1 MSTSSSSSFSPIR
14 LSVNKFQNFKLSFI
28 RNYYHQS
35 SVLRPK
41 NLNEISLRNLRRQ
54 YYSREKNFN
63 GWTVT
68 SDLKFV
74 SFGSHM
80 IFFMMLPTVVHYYT
94 SNSRV
99 NVIRD
104 DDLSL
109 LANTDEDGINSNHNQ
124 NTYKP
129 LNYKI
134 NTRIDDNLVSYLK
147 DNRKNELT
155 SSNINN
161 NNTNNNNKSS
171 ETLINDEKFEI
182 NNNKDSFNSFNS
194 EDNSDIDL
202 NTSLPMTPMELEGLI
217 DIPVYR
223 TKPQR
228 SLNRTHTLPDRLIQ
242 VYMVDEIMKNTV
254 NKDDKLSNSI
264 KTKLN
269 KSGLTDCKSFISI
282 KKSTTNEINKN
293 NTSNNEIDRLRFIHN
308 ENDFQPIINAKNYNF
323 TESVNEIDNYY
334 KLINENKKT
343 KTEYILFVSKKL
355 NEFNLANEINFKNL
369 SLKNSNNT
377 KTKTKN
383 KKFNKE
389 FNILYK
395 KLFIQLNSLKFY
407 SLAQYIFRSFTVTR
421 QNTLDYLN
429 PINNSVK
436 DKEIIKLNKLKSKI
450 GKRFENSKNFKSN
463 KLHNNKKADNNQLN
477 NLENRVNGIVNYSK
491 SETIKGNKNSQLNKT
506 SENSRLLI
514 HSNYL
519 IKPDSELFDEI
530 LEHTIVIKAMSA
542 FNQLLRLL
550 GITVKTSDY
559 NYNNEIN
566 SDNLSNEIYKV
577 RSLIFNKSA
586 IETNQK
592 YLNSLIIALKGCYE
606 FGKTNEANEIIEK
619 LINYSLVN
627 NSNIDSNINSSNNF
641 SNEKL
646 NEIKEILPNIIL
658 TKILRTK
665 NSQSNNNDLIINWA
679 NQLSSICC

>member
-1 MSTSSSSSFSPIR
+1 MASSSSSFSPIR
-14 LSVNKFQNFKLSFI
+14 ISVNKFQNFKLSFI

-35 SVLRPK
+35 SVIRPK

-109 LANTDEDGINSNHNQ
+109 LANTDEDGINSNRNQ

-134 NTRIDDNLVSYLK
+134 DTRIDDNLVTYLK

-155 SSNINN
+155 SSNISNNSSSSSNN
-161 NNTNNNNKSS
+161 NNSS
-171 ETLINDEKFEI
+171 ETLIKNENFEI
-182 NNNKDSFNSFNS
+182 NNDKDGVNSFNS
-194 EDNSDIDL
+194 KDND
-202 NTSLPMTPMELEGLI
+202 NTSLSASLPMTPMELEELI
-217 DIPVYR
+217 DIPLYR

-282 KKSTTNEINKN
+282 KKATNEINKN
-293 NTSNNEIDRLRFIHN
+293 NNSNEIDRLRFIHN
-308 ENDFQPIINAKNYNF
+308 DNDFQPIVSGENYNF
-323 TESVNEIDNYY
+323 TESINEINNYY
-334 KLINENKKT
+334 KLVNENKIT
-343 KTEYILFVSKKL
+343 KTEYILFISKKL
-355 NEFNLANEINFKNL
+355 NDFNLLNEINFKNL
-369 SLKNSNNT
+369 SLKNNNNNT
-377 KTKTKN
+377 NLNN

-389 FNILYK
+389 FNTLYK

-407 SLAQYIFRSFTVTR
+407 SLAQYVFRSFTVTR
-421 QNTLDYLN
+421 QNTLNYLN
-429 PINNSVK
+429 PVNNSVK
-436 DKEIIKLNKLKSKI
+436 DKEIIKLTKLKSKI
-450 GKRFENSKNFKSN
+450 GKRFENSKTFKPNRS
-463 KLHNNKKADNNQLN
+463 HNNNNIHNNQLN
-477 NLENRVNGIVNYSK
+477 NLQNRVNSITNYSK
-491 SETIKGNKNSQLNKT
+491 NEIKQNKNLQLNKT

-519 IKPDSELFDEI
+519 IKPDPELFDEI
-530 LEHTIVIKAMSA
+530 LEHTIVIKALSA

-550 GITVKTSDY
+550 GVTVKTSDF

-566 SDNLSNEIYKV
+566 NDNLSNEIYKV
-577 RSLIFNKSA
+577 RSLIFNKSVK
-586 IETNQK
+586 ETNQK

-606 FGKTNEANEIIEK
+606 FGKINEANEIIEK

-627 NSNIDSNINSSNNF
+627 NSYSNVNSNTNPSNNF
-641 SNEKL
+641 SHEKL

-658 TKILRTK
+658 AKILKSK
-665 NSQSNNNDLIINWA
+665 NMGSSNNDLIINWA